1 VSDGGHDHDHQH
13 DHGHTHDHG
22 DDHAP
27 PSDEDGA
34 LTHYQM
40 LEIAMRELLIE
51 KGVITA
57 DEVRAGVEEMDG
69 RTPERGARVVARA
82 WLDPDFKERLITDGP
97 AACAELEI
105 DVSPARLTVVENTN
119 DVHNVIVCTL
129 CSCYPRPLLGLPPS
143 WYKSSSYRSR
153 TVREP
158 RVVLEEFGTLIPND
172 VAVRVHDSTAD
183 LRYMVLPQRPTG
195 TENMAEAELAA
206 LVTRDSMIG
215 TSVVAAP

>member
-1 VSDGGHDHDHQH
+1 VSDVGNDHQH
-13 DHGHTHDHG
+13 DHDHP

-27 PSDEDGA
+27 PSDEHGA

-57 DEVRAGVEEMDG
+57 DEVRAGVEDMDG

-82 WLDPDFKERLITDGP
+82 WLDPDFKQRLISDGP

-105 DVSPARLTVVENTN
+105 DVSPARLTVVENTD

-143 WYKSSSYRSR
+143 WYKSSSYRAR

-158 RVVLEEFGTLIPND
+158 RAVLAEFGTVIPD
-172 VAVRVHDSTAD
+172 SVAVRVHDSTAD

-195 TENMAEAELAA
+195 TKNLAEDELAA

-215 TSVVAAP
+215 TTLATTP